1 MRAACRQRINSLMYK
16 MPCSII
22 CFSSLQLI
30 LVVQILL
37 SDEVYCDLTFRH
49 NVKTP
54 FKSDLNEGQDHKCK
68 ENSTYVWCTPSN
80 YNAEDDPFRY
90 TSLTNIPLPWSYDFK
105 FIIKEVSNVNDKAQS
120 ISVSMYFGVRWFEPR
135 LVINE
140 TAEDWTEPKLGPDD
154 HVNVSPET
162 IKDLWYPDLEIY
174 GLEKFDLQKVL
185 KEMSGVRII
194 KNQTID
200 YELRAVITISCHMN
214 FNNYPL
220 DSHTCPFQIGSYFGT
235 VKTVTCSSYYEFDED
250 RQRSLQYFTTIIPL
264 LEEDQNVTLPS
275 GNYAAC
281 GFTIKL
287 RRMRMQNLI
296 QVYVPSTMFVMVS
309 WVSFLIKPEVIPGR
323 MALLITLFLVLINI
337 FNGVK
342 ADAPASKQL
351 NAVDLYLVVCIF
363 LVFAALVEY
372 SVILYIQKKVKKPSF
387 CKQQIYEN
395 HEELLDA
402 NPSPRHKRH
411 ASQVMQ
417 LKNQTIKTPKS
428 NKPGDAKSRLYQ
440 IGQDNVEVDGI
451 NDDEK
456 KTIRKNKKIV
466 SDHYTECICEN
477 IDMISLWISPLL
489 FIIFSIVYWIVYY

>member
-1 MRAACRQRINSLMYK
+1 MTWNARCINVLPLIFAVLSYVTGMIDCDVMLKHHLKKSL
-16 MPCSII
+16 
-22 CFSSLQLI
+22 SSDI
-30 LVVQILL
+30 
-37 SDEVYCDLTFRH
+37 T
-49 NVKTP
+49 
-54 FKSDLNEGQDHKCK
+54 EGQDHKCK
-68 ENSTYVWCTPSN
+68 ENSSFVWCTPLN

-90 TSLTNIPLPWSYDFK
+90 TSLTNMTLPWSYDFK

-120 ISVSMYFGVRWFEPR
+120 ISISMYFGVRWFEPR

-140 TAEDWTEPKLGPDD
+140 SAEDWTEPKLGPDD
-154 HVNVSPET
+154 HVNVSPEV

-214 FNNYPL
+214 FNDYPL
-220 DSHTCPFQIGSYFGT
+220 DSHACPFQIGSYFGT
-235 VKTVTCSSYYEFDED
+235 MKTVTCSSYYVFDEE
-250 RQRSLQYFTTIIPL
+250 RQRSLQYFTSITEL
-264 LEEDQNVTLPS
+264 SEQHQNVTLPS

-309 WVSFLIKPEVIPGR
+309 WVSFLIKPEIIPGR

-342 ADAPASKQL
+342 ADAPASKRL

-387 CKQQIYEN
+387 CKKQIYLNRGEFVDSN
-395 HEELLDA
+395 ST
-402 NPSPRHKRH
+402 PSHKRH
-411 ASQVMQ
+411 VSQVLQ
-417 LKNQTIKTPKS
+417 LS
-428 NKPGDAKSRLYQ
+428 NEEMSKPDTNPSQADAKSHLYQ
-440 IGQDNVEVDGI
+440 VRQNSAEISERNENEKYKRNDNQHRNSE
-451 NDDEK
+451 
-456 KTIRKNKKIV
+456 
-466 SDHYTECICEN
+466 HYTECICEN
-477 IDMISLWISPLL
+477 IDMISLWISPIL
-489 FIIFSIVYWIVYY
+489 FIIFSVVYWIVYY

>member
-1 MRAACRQRINSLMYK
+1 MSK
-16 MPCSII
+16 MSRNVMKLD
-22 CFSSLQLI
+22 SLQLI
-30 LVVQILL
+30 FALQGFLCGLI
-37 SDEVYCDLTFRH
+37 DCDSSLKQH
-49 NVKTP
+49 LKT
-54 FKSDLNEGQDHKCK
+54 SINSQLNEGQDHKCK
-68 ENSTYVWCTPSN
+68 ENSSFVWCTPSN

-90 TSLTNIPLPWSYDFK
+90 SSLTNISLPWSYDFK

-120 ISVSMYFGVRWFEPR
+120 VSISMYFGVRWFEPR

-140 TAEDWTEPKLGPDD
+140 SAEDWTEPKLGPDD

-162 IKDLWYPDLEIY
+162 IKYLWYPDLEIY

-214 FNNYPL
+214 FNKYPL
-220 DSHTCPFQIGSYFGT
+220 DSQVCPFQIGSYFGT
-235 VKTVTCSSYYEFDED
+235 FKTVTCSSYYEFDEE
-250 RQRSLQYFTTIIPL
+250 RQRSLQYFTTITPL
-264 LEEDQNVTLPS
+264 SERDQNVTLPS

-309 WVSFLIKPEVIPGR
+309 WVSFLIKPEIIPGR

-342 ADAPASKQL
+342 ADAPASKRL

-372 SVILYIQKKVKKPSF
+372 SVILYIQKKVKKPFF
-387 CKQQIYEN
+387 CKKQIYTN
-395 HEELLDA
+395 KDDSTGS
-402 NPSPRHKRH
+402 NSTPRDKRH
-411 ASQVMQ
+411 VSQVLQ
-417 LKNQTIKTPKS
+417 LS
-428 NKPGDAKSRLYQ
+428 NKEIVAVDRKQPQKEAKSHLYQ
-440 IGQDNVEVDGI
+440 VGQDSTDIIESNE
-451 NDDEK
+451 DEK
-456 KTIRKNKKIV
+456 YKRVENQHRI
-466 SDHYTECICEN
+466 SEHYTECICEN
-477 IDMISLWISPLL
+477 IDMISLWISPIL
-489 FIIFSIVYWIVYY
+489 FIIFSVVYWIVYY